1 MENNAQ
7 LLKGVLEYC
16 VLKLIAQEP
25 TYGYEIVMH
34 LKQVGFSDL
43 SESTLYP
50 LLLRLEQQ
58 GKVTVLSFGR
68 IGASS
73 ASWWKKFLRRSQMNK
88 YFVLRKTNRMRTEL
102 LTEKS
107 QEQLKEVIRY
117 LRRVSWDF
125 CGIELVR
132 SDLLDIA
139 IQANKENQELFHSI
153 SDAKTFVEE
162 VKPSLKTLRAGDYFW
177 YVAPLYFFF
186 GWGVEGLLLYPVI
199 GNWVFELSVGYLMQL
214 VVAVAAFCVLFR
226 RMMEQVG
233 FPPRENWLK
242 YAAWLV
248 LYIVILYGT
257 GWFFTQIAGKI
268 VLLRLPILSYSVFCL
283 LLGAG
288 LYAVHFWRYGK
299 DSRLSARI

>member
-58 GKVTVLSFGR
+58 GKVTVERRPSPKGPSRKYYIVTEEGR
-68 IGASS
+68 LALLEFRQDWSQLCQLVE
-73 ASWWKKFLRRSQMNK
+73 KFLRRSQMNK
-88 YFVLRKTNRMRTEL
+88 YFALRKTNRMRTKL
-102 LTEKS
+102 LTEES
-107 QEQLKEVIRY
+107 QAQLKT
-117 LRRVSWDF
+117 VSFDF
-125 CGIELVR
+125 GRKDLCGRGQAQLENTESRGLLLVCCT
-132 SDLLDIA
+132 SVFL
-139 IQANKENQELFHSI
+139 
-153 SDAKTFVEE
+153 
-162 VKPSLKTLRAGDYFW
+162 
-177 YVAPLYFFF
+177 F
-186 GWGVEGLLLYPVI
+186 GWGIEGLLLYPII

-214 VVAVAAFCVLFR
+214 VVAVAAFCILFR

-233 FPPRENWLK
+233 FPPREHWLK

-257 GWFFTQIAGKI
+257 GWFFTQIAGNL
-268 VLLRLPILSYSVFCL
+268 VLLRLPILSYSIFCL

-288 LYAVHFWRYGK
+288 LYAIHFWRYGN
-299 DSRLSARI
+299 DPRLSARI

>member
-1 MENNAQ
+1 
-7 LLKGVLEYC
+7 
-16 VLKLIAQEP
+16 
-25 TYGYEIVMH
+25 
-34 LKQVGFSDL
+34 
-43 SESTLYP
+43 
-50 LLLRLEQQ
+50 
-58 GKVTVLSFGR
+58 
-68 IGASS
+68 
-73 ASWWKKFLRRSQMNK
+73 MNK
-88 YFVLRKTNRMRTEL
+88 YFALRKTNRMRTEL

-153 SDAKTFVEE
+153 SDAKTFVDE

-214 VVAVAAFCVLFR
+214 AVALTAFCILFR

-233 FPPRENWLK
+233 FPPREHWLK
-242 YAAWLV
+242 YAIWLV
-248 LYIVILYGT
+248 LYIVTLYGT

-268 VLLRLPILSYSVFCL
+268 VLLRLPILSYSIFCL

-288 LYAVHFWRYGK
+288 LYAIHFWQYGK
-299 DSRLSARI
+299 DPRLSARI